1 MHTVELLE
9 EAIALAEKAGYQ
21 VRQEWLGGNGG
32 GDCEIKGQRWIFLDL
47 AVGPL
52 DHLEL
57 VLQVLQREPNAVSMR
72 MPHELRD
79 LLALRKSA

>member
-9 EAIALAEKAGYQ
+9 EAVALAEQVGYQ
-21 VRQEWLGGNGG
+21 VRQEWLGGSGG
-32 GDCEIKGQRWIFLDL
+32 GDCEIKGQKWILLDL

-52 DHLEL
+52 DQLDL
-57 VLQVLQREPNAVSMR
+57 VLRVLRREPEASSFP
-72 MPHELRD
+72 MPNPLRE

>member
-9 EAIALAEKAGYQ
+9 EAITLAEKAGYQ

>member
-9 EAIALAEKAGYQ
+9 EAIALAEQVGYQ
-21 VRQEWLGGNGG
+21 VRREWLGGGGG
-32 GDCEIKGQRWIFLDL
+32 GDCQLKGQKWLFLDL

-57 VLQVLQREPNAVSMR
+57 VVQALRREPNAASLP
-72 MPHELRD
+72 MPHQLRN

>member
-21 VRQEWLGGNGG
+21 VRQEWLGGSGG

-57 VLQVLQREPNAVSMR
+57 VLQVLQREPNAVSMP
-72 MPHELRD
+72 MPHELRN